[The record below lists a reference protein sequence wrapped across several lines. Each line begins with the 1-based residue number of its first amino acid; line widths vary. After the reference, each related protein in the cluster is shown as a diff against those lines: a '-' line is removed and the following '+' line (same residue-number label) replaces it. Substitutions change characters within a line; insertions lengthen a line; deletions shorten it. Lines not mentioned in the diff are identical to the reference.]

1 MPSADPYTDSRY
13 TFFKLNNF
21 SSATANSLPVNGL
34 SSSGSR
40 GNSTDGRKLS
50 LDSDL
55 VMKQHCTWMRFIIST
70 PLNV

>member
-34 SSSGSR
+34 SSS
-40 GNSTDGRKLS
+40 
-50 LDSDL
+50 
-55 VMKQHCTWMRFIIST
+55 
-70 PLNV
+70 